1 MFHSPDVPA
10 KQEKEVLMAQQQN
23 QKSQAF
29 YHQLQGAVTAF
40 VVGGVLCVMPMMGMV
55 GYSAYKSQQFEI
67 SLIQGRMERLE
78 TDNENLRKQ
87 VSYTKQLIAHEK
99 VVGSTQAVAPG
110 LRQSAMSV
118 QQDKSCLT
126 LLRQY
131 RADGKTGLYDDAN
144 YVSTSF
150 ATKGRCEA

>member
-1 MFHSPDVPA
+1 
-10 KQEKEVLMAQQQN
+10 MAQQQN
-23 QKSQAF
+23 QKSESF
-29 YHQLQGAVTAF
+29 RHQLQGALAATA
-40 VVGGVLCVMPMMGMV
+40 VLGVLWIMPMMAMV
-55 GYSAYKSQQFEI
+55 GYSAYRSQQFEI
-67 SLIQGRMERLE
+67 SLIRGDVERLT
-78 TDNENLRKQ
+78 TDNESLRKQ
-87 VSYTKQLIAHEK
+87 LSYTKHLIAHEK

-131 RADGKTGLYDDAN
+131 RADGKTGLYDDAI

-150 ATKGRCEA
+150 SAKGRCET